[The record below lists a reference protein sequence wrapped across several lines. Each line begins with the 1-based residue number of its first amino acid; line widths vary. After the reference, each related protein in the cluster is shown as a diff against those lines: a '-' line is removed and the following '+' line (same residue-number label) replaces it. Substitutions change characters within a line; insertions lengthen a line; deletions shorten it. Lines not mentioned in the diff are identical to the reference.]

1 MSHIEYTNQG
11 SVFTAAQIRSKVS
24 ESRAYWKSPAGKRK
38 AAQLEAEKRN
48 RKRVPAKFPEL
59 AGRKPITR
67 ATDSSSA
74 SIANLKK
81 RIDILS
87 K

>member
-1 MSHIEYTNQG
+1 MNE
-11 SVFTAAQIRSKVS
+11 SK
-24 ESRAYWKSPAGKRK
+24 AYWNSPAGKRK

-48 RKRVPAKFPEL
+48 RKHVPARFPEL

-67 ATDSSSA
+67 ATDSCPA

-81 RIDILS
+81 RIDLLS